1 MVHAFGQK
9 DRFWPDQSIVIEV
22 AVVILQSESFQH
34 GVHAD
39 KQKCDPVHRDPGASG
54 EFTKTEKDQINDAE
68 DKYDQPS
75 EGISLSEFEP
85 EVLL

>member
-1 MVHAFGQK
+1 VYT
-9 DRFWPDQSIVIEV
+9 
-22 AVVILQSESFQH
+22 
-34 GVHAD
+34 D
-39 KQKCDPVHRDPGASG
+39 KQERDPVHRDPGASG